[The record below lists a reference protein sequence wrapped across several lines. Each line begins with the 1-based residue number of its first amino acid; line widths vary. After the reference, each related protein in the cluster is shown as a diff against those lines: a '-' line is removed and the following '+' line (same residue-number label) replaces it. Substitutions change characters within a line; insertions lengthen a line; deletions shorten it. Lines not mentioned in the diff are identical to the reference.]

1 MKYEISINKIQ
12 TLWKNFRKSSK
23 IIKSIKRNRKKIKL
37 AMRGI
42 VEILQYFWNI
52 FQERLKG

>member
-23 IIKSIKRNRKKIKL
+23 IIKSIKRNRKKIKP